1 MGSPF
6 SIKYGGKEIGDS
18 ADAFAQ
24 VVASTVKIA
33 EAISVSAGLEASFKE
48 ENKTGKE
55 PTFNFPTGAQT
66 N

>member
-24 VVASTVKIA
+24 VVAS
-33 EAISVSAGLEASFKE
+33 SS
-48 ENKTGKE
+48 
-55 PTFNFPTGAQT
+55 
-66 N
+66 